1 MNGKPK
7 SRNGG
12 FTIVEII
19 IAIVVLTVGLLG
31 LVTTAALVT
40 RMIGRGRVSE
50 GAAIFAAQRME
61 QLRASACTVRQPGFE
76 YQYRG
81 TYPIAYNFWSWT
93 DAGNLTYRI
102 RMQSGYRTGQ
112 NRVRYE
118 NVETSVTCLR

>member
-1 MNGKPK
+1 MNTTRK
-7 SRNGG
+7 SNESG
-12 FTIVEII
+12 FTIIEII
-19 IAIVVLTVGLLG
+19 IAIIVLTVGVLG
-31 LVTTAALVT
+31 LVSTAALVT

-81 TYPIAYNFWSWT
+81 TYPIAYNLWSWV
-93 DAGNLTYRI
+93 DAGNSTYRI
-102 RMQSGYRTGQ
+102 QMQTGYRTGQ

-118 NVETSVTCLR
+118 NLETTISCLR

>member
-7 SRNGG
+7 SNESG
-12 FTIVEII
+12 FTIIEII
-19 IAIVVLTVGLLG
+19 IAIIVLTVGILG
-31 LVTTAALVT
+31 LVSTAALVT

-50 GAAIFAAQRME
+50 GAAIFATQRME

-81 TYPIAYNFWSWT
+81 TYPIAYNMWNWI
-93 DAGNLTYRI
+93 DAGNETYRI
-102 RMQSGYRTGQ
+102 QLQSGYRTGQ

-118 NVETSVTCLR
+118 NMETTISCLR